1 MVGPDLATV
10 AGLDPDPA
18 IAGED
23 RKFVW
28 AEAKITGRDQIEV
41 WSDQVAEP
49 KAVRYGWA
57 NNPVVNVYDKAA
69 LPLTPFR
76 TDDWPGLTDGRE

>member
-1 MVGPDLATV
+1 MAPFRCSREPRGFQ
-10 AGLDPDPA
+10 

-28 AEAKITGRDQIEV
+28 AEAKIEKDNSIVVSSPEV
-41 WSDQVAEP
+41 SKPV
-49 KAVRYGWA
+49 AVRYAWS
-57 NNPVVNVYDKAA
+57 NNPRCNMFSQAG

-76 TDDWPGLTDGRE
+76 TDDWPGITADVKK